1 MQNRLIQLGY
11 LYGSAS
17 GKVCAITESAITA
30 FQRRNGLDA
39 DGVAGPGTLEKM
51 YANSANEGQR
61 RRRHHRRYPEEGR

>member
-30 FQRRNGLDA
+30 FQRRNGLTA
-39 DGVAGPGTLEKM
+39 DGAVGKATWEKLFP
-51 YANSANEGQR
+51 AR
-61 RRRHHRRYPEEGR
+61 